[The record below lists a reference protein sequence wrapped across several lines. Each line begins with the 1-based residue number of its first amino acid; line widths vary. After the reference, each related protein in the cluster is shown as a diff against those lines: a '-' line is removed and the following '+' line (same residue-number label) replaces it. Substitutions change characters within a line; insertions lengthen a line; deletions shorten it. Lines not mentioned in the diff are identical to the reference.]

1 MQSYISLCLFLGR
14 ICLLFVNLFTP
25 MQVNKFSITFI
36 AFLFDKQLNYVFFIV
51 CDNNH

>member
-25 MQVNKFSITFI
+25 MQVNKFLIIFT
-36 AFLFDKQLNYVFFIV
+36 AFLFDRQPNHVFFVV